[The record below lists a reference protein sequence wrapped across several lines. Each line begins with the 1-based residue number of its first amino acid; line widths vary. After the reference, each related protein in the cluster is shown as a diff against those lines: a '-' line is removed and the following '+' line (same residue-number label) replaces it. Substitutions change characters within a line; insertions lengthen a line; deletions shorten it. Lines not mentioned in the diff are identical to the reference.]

1 MAIALVLGVRQH
13 MEWEDTDVKGGNVFP
28 SYISDFTD
36 ASSIPDIDPNVSD
49 FQ

>member
-1 MAIALVLGVRQH
+1 MAIALVLGVPAAYGMGRYR
-13 MEWEDTDVKGGNVFP
+13 VKGGKCFP

>member
-1 MAIALVLGVRQH
+1 MAIALVLSVPAAYGIRYR
-13 MEWEDTDVKGGNVFP
+13 VKVKCFP

-36 ASSIPDIDPNVSD
+36 ALHPDIDPNVSD